1 ERPARMPLM
10 VICTSRNSLP
20 EEAGQELRL
29 GPLSEVN
36 MADFVSHRSRTQSL
50 SRKQQEHVLQLSH
63 GVPLY
68 ALLLM
73 RQTVNDLSL
82 DHSCRLTDAICVAM
96 TRLPPAALE
105 VAQLA
110 ALMDARPDVCALGRV
125 LAMSED
131 VAREAISC
139 LQDAGILMESAKAG
153 LESPMIVKL
162 ALERMTPRKTRQRLH
177 TLIARH
183 L

>member
-36 MADFVSHRSRTQSL
+36 MAEFVSHRSRTQRL
-50 SRKQQEHVLQLSH
+50 SRKQREHVLQLSH

-73 RQTVNDLSL
+73 RQTTSDLPL
-82 DHSCRLTDAICVAM
+82 DHSCGLTDTLCVM
-96 TRLPPAALE
+96 MRQLPPAALE
-105 VAQLA
+105 MAQLA
-110 ALMDARPDVCALGRV
+110 ALMDIDPEVCTLSRV

-131 VAREAISC
+131 VAREAVSC
-139 LQDAGILMESAKAG
+139 LLEIGILMERAGKG
-153 LESPMIVKL
+153 LESPV
-162 ALERMTPRKTRQRLH
+162 
-177 TLIARH
+177 
-183 L
+183 